1 MTRVG
6 RIIYKIVMR
15 GVVDPDDIELR
26 GKIILFNIISILA
39 VAILLPF
46 SVVRVLHGYYL
57 MGCIEFSATLFF
69 MMLSAYHSITKHF
82 TLPRIGGIAVT
93 MLLFGYLTISTGYH
107 NTGLLWSYC
116 LPPVCV
122 FLLDRKRGSLLLALF
137 LLMMIACFMVPAFPA
152 FRNYSAA
159 IKVEYSVSFIA
170 AWIIAYYVEY
180 IMSSIQHKVYQKN
193 SKLWQTIQELRE
205 TKDQLFQS
213 QKMEA
218 IGRLA
223 GGIAHDFNNILS
235 AISGYAELL
244 QQKFG
249 PMDPK
254 VEKYA
259 ASILS
264 SSKRAADLTAK
275 LLAYARKGKI
285 EMTIVNVNQIVEDVI
300 DICKHTMNKNIVI
313 RQELKDPG
321 AMVMGDRNQLQNAL
335 TNLMLNA
342 RDAMPQG
349 GELLFATRVIDLTEE
364 TLGFPKYMV
373 TPGRYLK
380 FTLTDT
386 GTGMDAL
393 TLSRAMEPFFTTK
406 EKGKGTGLGLASV
419 YGTVKSH
426 TGYFELK
433 SALKAGTTAEIYL
446 PLAENVEQKAS
457 ETPQKIP
464 RGNGRILLVDDEEI
478 VRNVASEMIQMQ
490 GYSVIVS
497 SDGKD
502 ALEYYKDHFRE
513 IDLVVLDIVMPRLG
527 GYDCFMG
534 MKAVNPA
541 VKAFAFSG
549 YVINDEVNKMLEQ
562 GAVGFVQKPF
572 DIKSFSKAIH
582 DALAK

>member
-1 MTRVG
+1 VEG
-6 RIIYKIVMR
+6 FFVIGFV
-15 GVVDPDDIELR
+15 
-26 GKIILFNIISILA
+26 
-39 VAILLPF
+39 
-46 SVVRVLHGYYL
+46 
-57 MGCIEFSATLFF
+57 EFSAALLLFTL
-69 MMLSAYHSITKHF
+69 LAYHSFTKHF
-82 TLPRIGGIAVT
+82 ALPRMGGIAV
-93 MLLFGYLTISTGYH
+93 MILLCGYLTVSTGYH
-107 NTGLLWSYC
+107 NTGFLWSYI
-116 LPPVCV
+116 LPPVCL
-122 FLLDRKRGSLLLALF
+122 FLLDRRSGSRLLALF
-137 LLMMIACFMVPAFPA
+137 LLLMIACFMIPVFPA
-152 FRNYSAA
+152 FRNYTDA
-159 IKVEYSVSFIA
+159 IKLEYTISFIA
-170 AWIIAYYVEY
+170 AWIVAYYFEY
-180 IMSSIQHKVYQKN
+180 IMSSIQREVNRKN
-193 SKLWQTIQELRE
+193 SKLQQTILELRE

-249 PMDPK
+249 PLDPK

-259 ASILS
+259 ASIIS

-285 EMTIVNVNQIVEDVI
+285 EMTVVNVNQIVEDVI
-300 DICKHTMNKNIVI
+300 DICEHTMNKNITI

-335 TNLMLNA
+335 TNLVLNA

-349 GELLFATRVIDLTEE
+349 GDLLFATRVIDLTEE

-380 FTLTDT
+380 FSLTDT

-433 SALKAGTTAEIYL
+433 STIKAGTTAEIYL

-457 ETPQKIP
+457 EAPHEIP

-478 VRNVASEMIQMQ
+478 VRNVASEMIQML

-497 SDGKD
+497 SDGRD
-502 ALEYYKDHFRE
+502 ALEYYKGHFRE

-527 GYDCFMG
+527 GFDCFMG

-541 VKAFAFSG
+541 IKAFAFSG
-549 YVINDEVNKMLEQ
+549 YVINDEVNKMLKQ
-562 GAVGFVQKPF
+562 GALGFVQKPF
-572 DIKSFSKAIH
+572 DVKSFSKAIQE
-582 DALAK
+582 ALAK